1 MSDPAASATREGPR
15 SCDLRARRRKECGS
29 LRPVTP
35 CAERREVRCA
45 TCHVRGGPRTL
56 CGTCGRVI
64 PTARKL
70 TSADPQPHD
79 CWWEPIAICNRCA
92 PRGVFT
98 ELRKGEP
105 ECLRCRLAGGLNELV
120 SPTRPAPGW
129 FAPLRE
135 AILTMPAPTSA
146 LTGVGP
152 ANRALWW
159 LLSGDLPLTHE
170 ALDGLPQ
177 RRSIR
182 HLRELLVSTGA
193 LPHRD
198 PNLAGLEAVL
208 EDRFGVVIPQQDWQA
223 LAAFGRWRILEL
235 ARRARQRELT
245 PAEIEND
252 RARILGA
259 ARFLCWLE
267 RQYGSVDDLM
277 QTDVDAW
284 FAQRDNAK
292 WRACDFLAWAVNRGI
307 VSNTAGLLDAR
318 RLILPA
324 AGEHRSSSADSGAW
338 PP

>member
-98 ELRKGEP
+98 ELRMGEP

-198 PNLAGLEAVL
+198 PNLAGLEALL
-208 EDRFGVVIPQQDWQA
+208 EDRLGLVTRAEDSQA
-223 LAAFGRWRILEL
+223 LAAFGRWLILER
-235 ARRARQRELT
+235 ARRAQQGELT
-245 PAEIEND
+245 PPEIKND
-252 RARILGA
+252 RARILEA
-259 ARFLCWLE
+259 ERFLWWLE
-267 RQYGSVDDLM
+267 RQGGSLDDLM
-277 QTDVDAW
+277 PADVEAW
-284 FAQRDNAK
+284 LARPGARR
-292 WRACDFLAWAVNRGI
+292 WRVCDFLAWALDRGI
-307 VSNTAGLLDAR
+307 VSSVAWLLEGR
-318 RLILPA
+318 RLILPP
-324 AGEHRSSSADSGAW
+324 GQRISPDPDSGSS